1 MVNTNT
7 FLSCIAK
14 SLAYAQKQPATL
26 AFVLY
31 LAGLILPCVK
41 GPDGNTY
48 TGLGMTLAVMRE
60 AWIGFIMLLFAHG
73 AVINGLARVRQLLPS
88 TPATNRY
95 ALAAVGLCCALA
107 IYWWVKFP
115 WSLYVGFYGW
125 LASIMMLAFALWGPL
140 QPKTTGVDEASE
152 QNPWLALKK
161 PVPMALAV
169 CLLALPLI
177 RVAVTGWG
185 GAAESSDTRIA
196 SSDSSSASASDADS
210 SLSLLRPSGDD
221 DPDGSK
227 RVARLRAVADG
238 TIAADGFVRGRAIAL
253 LRSIDNAASANSES
267 VADSSTSFSGVSPN
281 RRVFSDD
288 EWGAIIASLVREGRV
303 RRTRPQDASKYFGI
317 YAAIKG
323 VFVDSG
329 IDSPTVRML
338 NGFKEQV
345 CEATITARGPEAA
358 AKQLAELVLA
368 AKQSGNPLVSAE
380 SAAQFEAGLVT
391 AAGKQADGLTPSQ
404 QASGYAPQ
412 TTPEFE
418 GTCAKCGYRTG
429 RQVNQSQRTCSQL
442 GVGVDGTRPCGGV
455 IIWAQAGGVS
465 PLQAGGSTLTNRQ
478 QYEGQCTKC
487 GYRTGRQV
495 SQSQRTCSQ
504 LGVGPDGTR
513 PCGGVIAWAPAGA
526 MPGAVPGTAGPMSSR
541 QIGSGY
547 TPPRM
552 QQFEGQCSR
561 CGYRTGRQVNQS
573 QRTCSQ
579 LGVGVDGT
587 RPCGGVIVW
596 GPAQGF

>member
-1 MVNTNT
+1 MVNTNV
-7 FLSCIAK
+7 FLSCIAR
-14 SLAYAQKQPATL
+14 SFAYAQKQPTTL

-31 LAGLILPCVK
+31 LAGMILPCVK

-60 AWIGFIMLLFAHG
+60 TWIGFIMLLLAHG
-73 AVINGLARVRQLLPS
+73 AVINGLARVRRILPS

-95 ALAAVGLCCALA
+95 ALAAVGLSCALA

-125 LASIMMLAFALWGPL
+125 LASIVMLAFALWGPL
-140 QPKTTGVDEASE
+140 QNKTTGVNEASDP
-152 QNPWLALKK
+152 NPWLALKK
-161 PVPMALAV
+161 PVPIALAV

-177 RVAVTGWG
+177 RGAATGWG
-185 GAAESSDTRIA
+185 GAADSSDTRIA
-196 SSDSSSASASDADS
+196 SSDSSGASASDADN
-210 SLSLLRPSGDD
+210 SLSLLRPSGED

-238 TIAADGFVRGRAIAL
+238 TIAADDFVRGRAIAL
-253 LRSIDNAASANSES
+253 LRSIDSAVSADSES
-267 VADSSTSFSGVSPN
+267 VADSSTSLSGVSPN

-288 EWGAIIASLVREGRV
+288 EWEAITASLVREGRV
-303 RRTRPQDASKYFGI
+303 RRTRLQDASKYFGI

-329 IDSPTVRML
+329 IESPTVRML

-345 CEATITARGPEAA
+345 CEGTITARGPEAA
-358 AKQLAELVLA
+358 AKQLVELVLA
-368 AKQSGNPLVSAE
+368 AKQSGIPLVSAE
-380 SAAQFEAGLVT
+380 SAAKFEAGLVT
-391 AAGKQADGLTPSQ
+391 ASVPRTNGLTPSQ
-404 QASGYAPQ
+404 QASGY
-412 TTPEFE
+412 TPHTAAQFE

-429 RQVNQSQRTCSQL
+429 RQVNQSHRNCSQLGVGTDGTRPCGGVIIWAQAGGASPLQAAGHMPSSMQQYEGQCTRCGSRTGRQVSQSQRTCSQL

-455 IIWAQAGGVS
+455 I
-465 PLQAGGSTLTNRQ
+465 
-478 QYEGQCTKC
+478 
-487 GYRTGRQV
+487 
-495 SQSQRTCSQ
+495 
-504 LGVGPDGTR
+504 
-513 PCGGVIAWAPAGA
+513 AWAPAGA
-526 MPGAVPGTAGPMSSR
+526 MPGAAPGTAGPMSSR

-547 TPPRM
+547 TPSRM